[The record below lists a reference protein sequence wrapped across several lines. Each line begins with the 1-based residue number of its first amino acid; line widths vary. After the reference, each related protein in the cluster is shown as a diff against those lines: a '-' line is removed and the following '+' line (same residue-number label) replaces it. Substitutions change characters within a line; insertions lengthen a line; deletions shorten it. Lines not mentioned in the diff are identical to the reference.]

1 MQSTGANTFY
11 EVIKMRKAV
20 IIGVGAV
27 PVGEHWRTSLRDM
40 AVEAL
45 LNAMEDAGVDR
56 VDSLY
61 VGNMASGS
69 FIEQENLGA
78 LIADFAGLGNI
89 PAVKIEAACASGG
102 AAVQEG
108 VKAVMSGLEDVVA
121 VIGVEKMTDAWA
133 TDATRYLGY
142 AADGEYELFHGASFV
157 ALNALVMR
165 YYMKE
170 YGYTEEDLAHFSVNA
185 HANGAKNPYAMF
197 KKPIKLETVLKSP
210 YIADPIKLFDAS
222 PVCDGAAAVIITTE
236 EKAREFVDKA
246 KMVEVAGIGRAID
259 TINLA
264 NREDLLTLK
273 AAKVAAERAY
283 KMAGITVKDIDLFE
297 IHDAFT
303 IMAALSLEAIGAA
316 EKGKGAQLAVEGQIA
331 IDGDYPIQT
340 LGGLKSR
347 GHPVGAT
354 GVYQTIEAVWQL
366 REEAPNQVPDP
377 EVALTQ
383 NIGGTGSNITIN
395 ILRRV

>member
-1 MQSTGANTFY
+1 
-11 EVIKMRKAV
+11 MRKAV
-20 IIGVGAV
+20 IIGVGMT
-27 PVGEHWRTSLRDM
+27 PVGEHWKTSLRDL

-45 LNAMEDAGVDR
+45 LNAMDDANIDK

-61 VGNMASGS
+61 VGNMISGP
-69 FIEQENLGA
+69 FVEQENLGA
-78 LIADFAGLGNI
+78 LIADWAGLGHI

-108 VKAVMSGLEDVVA
+108 AKAVMSGLEDVVA
-121 VIGVEKMTDAWA
+121 VVGVEKMTDVWPS
-133 TDATRYLGY
+133 DATRYLAY
-142 AADGEYELFHGASFV
+142 AADAEWELFHGASFV

-165 YYMKE
+165 YYMHT
-170 YGYTEEDLAHFSVNA
+170 YGYTEEDLALFAVNA
-185 HANGAKNPYAMF
+185 HINGAKNPYAMF
-197 KKPIKLETVLKSP
+197 KKPIKVETVLKSP
-210 YIADPIKLFDAS
+210 YIADPLKLFDAS
-222 PVCDGAAAVIITTE
+222 PVCDGAAAVIITTPEKAKELGIPE
-236 EKAREFVDKA
+236 EKW
-246 KMVEVAGIGRAID
+246 VEVAGMGRAID

-264 NREDLLTLK
+264 NRKDLLTLK

-283 KMAGITVKDIDLFE
+283 KMAGVDVKDIDLFE

-316 EKGKGAQLAVEGQIA
+316 ERGKGAQLAKEGQIA

-340 LGGLKSR
+340 MGGLKAR

-354 GVYQTIEAVWQL
+354 GVYQTVEAALQL
-366 REEAPNQVPDP
+366 RGEAPNQVPDA
-377 EVALTQ
+377 EIALTQ
-383 NIGGTGSNITIN
+383 NIGGTGSNITVT